1 MSKLTTS
8 PAWEAL
14 KIEREKMDARYMR
27 DLFAADPDRFNRYS
41 FETCGLLLDYSK
53 NRITDDSLSKLF
65 DLARFADVE
74 GWRQRLF
81 AGEAINQTENRA
93 ALHPAL
99 RAPASEPYM
108 ANGKDLMEDIKAVR
122 EKMRSFS
129 DAVRNGSRIGATG
142 KPITDV
148 INIGIG
154 GSDLG
159 PRMVTHALQS
169 DGPNIHFVSN
179 VDSTQI
185 AQTLSGLSWES
196 TIFIV
201 ASKTF
206 TTQETMLNAEF
217 ARQWLSQESGRDDI
231 TAEHFF
237 ALTAKPEQAK
247 AFGISEDGIFEFWDW
262 VGGRYSLW
270 SSVGLTIALAIGM
283 DGFEELLQGAYE
295 MDAHFKNAP
304 LEKNMPV
311 IMALLGIW
319 HINFFDAQSH
329 AIVPYDQNLEDFA
342 DYFQQGDME
351 SNGKRVTRD
360 GDNVDY
366 ATAPVIWGKPGTN
379 GQHSFFQRLHQ
390 GTGFVPTDFL
400 AAAHSG
406 VSDQLAEKHHTV
418 LLANFLAQA
427 QALMQG
433 HDDPAP
439 HKSVPGN
446 RPSNA
451 LVFERL
457 DPKTLGTLIALYE
470 HRIFVQGVVW
480 DINSFDQWGVELGKR
495 LAKNILPDLENDIL
509 TTSHDASTNGLINHL
524 KNLKD

>member
-283 DGFEELLQGAYE
+283 DGFEESLQGAHA
-295 MDAHFKNAP
+295 MDIHFQTAP
-304 LEKNMPV
+304 LEQNMPV
-311 IMALLGIW
+311 ILALLGIW
-319 HINFFDAQSH
+319 YINFFDAHSH
-329 AIVPYDQNLEDFA
+329 AIVPYNQNLEQLA
-342 DYFQQGDME
+342 DYLQQADME
-351 SNGKRVTRD
+351 SNGKRVNRN
-360 GDNVDY
+360 GEPVDY
-366 ATAPVIWGKPGTN
+366 ATAPVIWGNAGTN
-379 GQHSFFQRLHQ
+379 AQHSFFQKLHQ
-390 GTGFVPTDFL
+390 GTEFVPVDFI
-400 AAAHSG
+400 AAASSG
-406 VSDQLAEKHHTV
+406 VETPLADKHHDV

-427 QALMQG
+427 EALMTG
-433 HDDPAP
+433 NETSEP

-451 LVFERL
+451 LVCEKL
-457 DPKTLGTLIALYE
+457 DAKTLGSLIALYE
-470 HRIFVQGVVW
+470 HKIFVQGIIW
-480 DINSFDQWGVELGKR
+480 DINSFDQWGVEIGKQ
-495 LAKNILPDLENDIL
+495 LAGNILPDLESDAPA
-509 TTSHDASTNGLINHL
+509 TSHDASTNGLINTL
-524 KNLKD
+524 KKLKD